1 MQHLTYYLCIINAL
15 ALTFM
20 LLDKRQAKKH
30 RRRISER
37 TLLATAALGGSIGA
51 WLAMLLFHHKT
62 RHKKFVYGIP
72 AIFLVQVLIYLAVV

>member
-51 WLAMLLFHHKT
+51 WLGMLLFHHKT

>member
-51 WLAMLLFHHKT
+51 WLGMLLFHHKT

-72 AIFLVQVLIYLAVV
+72 AIFLVQVLVYLAVV

>member
-51 WLAMLLFHHKT
+51 WRGMLLFHHKT